1 MRTEI
6 LIAGFGGQGII
17 RTGLM
22 LATAACIFGGKNAI
36 QNQSYGPESRGGRC
50 KSEVII
56 SDGEIDFPKVEKP
69 DILVILSQDAY
80 NEYIDTLKEGG
91 ILLVDPDM
99 VPYKKKNLKI
109 RVYEIPATKIAEE
122 LGKKI
127 VANVVMI
134 GAFTAITGLL
144 DVDAVKES
152 IKRNVPKGTEQLNL
166 AAFEKGYEYGKNCA
180 CVRTKIC

>member
-22 LATAACIFGGKNAI
+22 LATAACIYGGKNAI

-56 SDGEIDFPKVEKP
+56 SDGEIDFPKVEEP
-69 DILVILSQDAY
+69 DILIILSQEAY
-80 NEYIDTLKEGG
+80 NEYIDILKEGS
-91 ILLVDPDM
+91 ILLVDPSM
-99 VPYKKKNLKI
+99 VPNQKKNLKI
-109 RVYEIPATKIAEE
+109 RIYEIPATKIAEE

-127 VANVVMI
+127 VANVIMI

-144 DVDAVKES
+144 DANAVKKS
-152 IKRNVPKGTEQLNL
+152 IKQNVPKGTEQVNL
-166 AAFEKGYEYGKNCA
+166 TAFKRGYEYGK
-180 CVRTKIC
+180 TLLIS